1 VSQQPY
7 PGQPDQPGQPG
18 QPQPGGYPPP
28 GQQGG
33 YPQGGY
39 QQPQQPPQP
48 QRYGGYQGSPPPSRS
63 SGSGSGSGNPLT
75 VPATL
80 APILLYVG
88 YAVIALGVIA
98 AIVTLTITGD
108 GAAKFA
114 QFLEELVTGFGFGGI
129 LIALA
134 AFLKSRPTT

>member
-1 VSQQPY
+1 MSQQPY
-7 PGQPDQPGQPG
+7 PGQPDQPG

-63 SGSGSGSGNPLT
+63 SGSGNPLT

-88 YAVIALGVIA
+88 YAIIALGVIA

>member
-1 VSQQPY
+1 
-7 PGQPDQPGQPG
+7 
-18 QPQPGGYPPP
+18 
-28 GQQGG
+28 
-33 YPQGGY
+33 
-39 QQPQQPPQP
+39 
-48 QRYGGYQGSPPPSRS
+48 
-63 SGSGSGSGNPLT
+63 
-75 VPATL
+75 
-80 APILLYVG
+80 VG

>member
-7 PGQPDQPGQPG
+7 PGQPGQPG

-28 GQQGG
+28 GQQG

-39 QQPQQPPQP
+39 QQPQQPPQG
-48 QRYGGYQGSPPPSRS
+48 YGSYQGGPPPGQPSPRPS
-63 SGSGSGSGNPLT
+63 AGNPLT
-75 VPATL
+75 APATL

-88 YAVIALGVIA
+88 YAVVGLGIIA
-98 AIVTLTITGD
+98 AIMSLTID
-108 GAAKFA
+108 GASGSAKFV
-114 QFLEELVTGFGFGGI
+114 QFLGELITSFGFGGI

>member
-7 PGQPDQPGQPG
+7 PGQPGQPG

-28 GQQGG
+28 GQQA

-39 QQPQQPPQP
+39 QQPQPPQG
-48 QRYGGYQGSPPPSRS
+48 YGSYQGAPQPGQPSRS
-63 SGSGSGSGNPLT
+63 SGNPLT

-88 YAVIALGVIA
+88 YAIVALGIIA
-98 AIVTLTITGD
+98 AIVTLTIDGD
-108 GAAKFA
+108 GSAKFV
-114 QFLEELVTGFGFGGI
+114 QFLTDLITGFGFGGI

-134 AFLKSRPTT
+134 TFLKSRPTT

>member
-1 VSQQPY
+1 MSQQPY
-7 PGQPDQPGQPG
+7 PGQPGQPG

-28 GQQGG
+28 GPQAG

-39 QQPQQPPQP
+39 QQPPQP
-48 QRYGGYQGSPPPSRS
+48 QGYGGYQGAPQPGQPGHS
-63 SGSGSGSGNPLT
+63 SGGNPLT

-88 YAVIALGVIA
+88 YAIVALGIIA
-98 AIVTLTITGD
+98 AIVTLTQSGD
-108 GAAKFA
+108 GAAKFV
-114 QFLEELVTGFGFGGI
+114 QFLGELITGFGFGGI